1 MKKVLLNTLAA
12 SILFA
17 AMAAFTL
24 SKQSVL
30 QVNPDKSNIT
40 WTGKKVTGEHT
51 GNVRIKSGTVQLT
64 DGKISGGNFVID
76 MTSITCTDLTNEEYN
91 QKLVG
96 HLKSDD
102 FFSTQKHPEAKL
114 VISSVSPAQQDEYA
128 IKGQLTIKGKTLPVE
143 FPAKVITDGKTLSG
157 TAKIDVNRTSYDIKY
172 GSGSFF
178 DNLGDKAIDDIFTL
192 NINIIAK
199 I

>member
-1 MKKVLLNTLAA
+1 MKKVIFNII
-12 SILFA
+12 SVSMLFTA
-17 AMAAFTL
+17 IAAFTL
-24 SKQSVL
+24 DRQTVL
-30 QVNPDKSNIT
+30 QVIPDKSKIT

-51 GNVRIKSGTVQLT
+51 GNIRVKSGYVQLT
-64 DGKISGGNFVID
+64 DGEISGGNFIID

-102 FFSTQKHPEAKL
+102 FFNTEKYPEAKL
-114 VISSVSPAQQDEYA
+114 TITSVASAKKDEYL
-128 IKGQLTIKGKTLPVE
+128 IKGQLTVKGKTLPIE
-143 FPAKVITDGKTLSG
+143 FPAKITTDGKTLAG
-157 TAKIDVNRTSYDIKY
+157 TAKIAVNRTNYDIRY

-178 DNLGDKAIDDIFTL
+178 DNLGDKAIDDVFTL
-192 NINIIAK
+192 DVHIVAK